1 MRSPKTD
8 SSNRP
13 KPASR
18 WLGAALIALL
28 ALALLR
34 LLRPPE
40 PESTPTVASADSA
53 SHSKAPPA
61 RPEIRT
67 NSRPRIVSSA
77 PNPKAEELVAAKLA
91 QFARSRREL
100 AHALAR
106 RHCIAVPDGV
116 ERFFA
121 AVESGDWD
129 RISAA
134 FAEIHGGDTTGSQHS
149 GRTPEVSKL
158 WPAILDAFGAAEQVH
173 EWPAQQLLDYGN
185 AILDSLRPGMVYV
198 GGTDNG
204 RWIPE
209 LLNDTS
215 GGERHIILTQN
226 ALADAAYLD
235 YVAVQYGERFQ
246 ALTPEDSQRAFA
258 DYMADASRRFM
269 HDRDF
274 PEEPK
279 RLRPGEQV
287 TMGEDGRVSVS
298 GQIAVMSINERLLT
312 GLMDK
317 NPDLSFALQE
327 SSPLAGTYSDAL
339 PLGPLME
346 LRAKAEGNDLTAA
359 RAGETLAYWEQAAGE
374 ILGDTATSA
383 SPVAL
388 KSYSH
393 DAVASGNL
401 LESHGHLAQA
411 ETTFRLARQ
420 ISPENPD
427 PVFKLGQLLDRSG
440 RTQQARALV
449 EEFFTAYPEQRERML
464 PIFGD
469 KPSTEPNP

>member
-1 MRSPKTD
+1 MHSPKTASPD
-8 SSNRP
+8 RP
-13 KPASR
+13 KLASR
-18 WLGAALIALL
+18 WLGAALIAFL

-34 LLRPPE
+34 LLRPPA
-40 PESTPTVASADSA
+40 PELPTATASPETTRSA
-53 SHSKAPPA
+53 TSPS

-67 NSRPRIVSSA
+67 NARPRIISSA
-77 PNPKAEELVAAKLA
+77 PNPKAEEIVAAKLA

-106 RHCIAVPDGV
+106 RRNVTVPDEV

-121 AVESGDWD
+121 AVESGNWD
-129 RISAA
+129 AIAAA
-134 FAEIHGGDTTGSQHS
+134 FQTLEGGESSGSPQSSRSAE
-149 GRTPEVSKL
+149 VNAL
-158 WPAILDAFGAAEQVH
+158 WPAIHDAYGVAEQVH
-173 EWPAQQLLDYGN
+173 DWPAQQLLDYGN

-226 ALADAAYLD
+226 ALADSLYLD

-246 ALTPEDSQRAFA
+246 ALTPVDSQRAFA
-258 DYMADASRRFM
+258 DYSADAARRFA

-274 PEEPK
+274 PDEPK
-279 RLRPGEQV
+279 QIRPGEMI
-287 TMGEDGRVSVS
+287 TAGDDGRISVS
-298 GQIAVMSINERLLT
+298 GQVAVMDINERLLT
-312 GLMDK
+312 GLMAK
-317 NPDLSFALQE
+317 NPDLSFAVQE
-327 SSPLAGTYSDAL
+327 SSPLQGTYADAL

-346 LRAKAEGNDLTAA
+346 LRAKSEGNNLTAV
-359 RAGETLAYWEQAAGE
+359 RASETLAYWEQAAGE
-374 ILGDTATSA
+374 ILGDAATSA
-383 SPVAL
+383 SPSAL

-393 DAVASGNL
+393 DAVATGNL
-401 LESHGHLAQA
+401 LESHGHLTQA
-411 ETTFRLARQ
+411 EATFRLARQ
-420 ISPENPD
+420 ISPANPE

-440 RTQQARALV
+440 RTQEARSLV

-464 PIFGD
+464 PIFSD

>member
-1 MRSPKTD
+1 MHSPKSASPD
-8 SSNRP
+8 RP

-18 WLGAALIALL
+18 WLGAALLALL
-28 ALALLR
+28 ALTLLR
-34 LLRPPE
+34 LLRPPA
-40 PESTPTVASADSA
+40 PESTPTVASAESA
-53 SHSKAPPA
+53 SPSKAPPA

-67 NSRPRIVSSA
+67 NARPRIVSSA
-77 PNPKAEELVAAKLA
+77 PNPKAEEIVAAKLT

-106 RHCIAVPDGV
+106 RHGIAVPDEV

-134 FAEIHGGDTTGSQHS
+134 FAEIHGGDTSGSQHS
-149 GRTPEVSKL
+149 GRTPEVSQL

-258 DYMADASRRFM
+258 DYMADASRRFT

-279 RLRPGEQV
+279 QLRPGEQV
-287 TMGEDGRVSVS
+287 TMGEDGRISVS

-339 PLGPLME
+339 PLGLLME

-420 ISPENPD
+420 ISPENPE

-440 RTQQARALV
+440 RTREARALV
-449 EEFFTAYPEQRERML
+449 EEFFQAYPDQRERML

-469 KPSTEPNP
+469 KPSPAPNP

>member
-1 MRSPKTD
+1 MHSPKT
-8 SSNRP
+8 SSPDRP

-18 WLGAALIALL
+18 WLGAALIAFL

-34 LLRPPE
+34 LLRPPTQE
-40 PESTPTVASADSA
+40 PTPAAASAEPVRPE
-53 SHSKAPPA
+53 KAPPA

-67 NSRPRIVSSA
+67 NARPRIVNSA
-77 PNPKAEELVAAKLA
+77 PNPKAEEIVAAKLA
-91 QFARSRREL
+91 QFTRSRREL
-100 AHALAR
+100 THALAR
-106 RHCIAVPDGV
+106 RHCITVPDEV

-134 FAEIHGGDTTGSQHS
+134 FAEIHGGDTSGSQHS

-246 ALTPEDSQRAFA
+246 ALKANDSQKAFA
-258 DYMADASRRFM
+258 TYVADAGLRAA

-274 PEEPK
+274 PDEPK
-279 RLRPGEQV
+279 QLRPGEQV
-287 TMGEDGRVSVS
+287 ALSEDGRVSVG
-298 GQIAVMSINERLLT
+298 GQVAVMAINEKLLT

-346 LRAKAEGNDLTAA
+346 LRAKSEGNDLTAA

-374 ILGDTATSA
+374 ILGDSVTSA

-393 DAVASGNL
+393 DAVSAGNL
-401 LESHGHLAQA
+401 LAAHGHTTQA
-411 ETTFRLARQ
+411 EETYQLARQ
-420 ISPENPD
+420 LWSENPE
-427 PVFKLGQLLDRSG
+427 PVAQLARLWWKAG
-440 RTQQARALV
+440 RPEDARRLC
-449 EEFFTAYPEQRERML
+449 EDFFHAHPEQRAGMRHLL
-464 PIFGD
+464 PAAVL
-469 KPSTEPNP
+469 PP

>member
-1 MRSPKTD
+1 MAT
-8 SSNRP
+8 
-13 KPASR
+13 
-18 WLGAALIALL
+18 
-28 ALALLR
+28 
-34 LLRPPE
+34 
-40 PESTPTVASADSA
+40 
-53 SHSKAPPA
+53 
-61 RPEIRT
+61 
-67 NSRPRIVSSA
+67 
-77 PNPKAEELVAAKLA
+77 KLT

-106 RHCIAVPDGV
+106 RHGITVPDGV

-134 FAEIHGGDTTGSQHS
+134 FAEIHGGDTSGSQHS

-173 EWPAQQLLDYGN
+173 EWPAQQLLNYGN

-235 YVAVQYGERFQ
+235 YVAAQYGERFQ
-246 ALTPEDSQRAFA
+246 ALKANDSQQAFA
-258 DYMADASRRFM
+258 AYVADASLRAA

-274 PEEPK
+274 PDEPK
-279 RLRPGEQV
+279 QLRPGEQV
-287 TMGEDGRVSVS
+287 TLSEDGRVSVG
-298 GQIAVMSINERLLT
+298 GQVSVMAINEKLLS

-317 NPDLSFALQE
+317 NPELSFAVQE

-374 ILGDTATSA
+374 ILGDAATSA

-393 DAVASGNL
+393 DAVATGNL

-411 ETTFRLARQ
+411 EATFRLARQ
-420 ISPENPD
+420 ISPENPE
-427 PVFKLGQLLDRSG
+427 PVVKLGQLLDRSG
-440 RTQQARALV
+440 RTQEARALV
-449 EEFFTAYPEQRERML
+449 EEFFHAYPEQRERML
-464 PIFGD
+464 PNFSD
-469 KPSTEPNP
+469 KPPTEPNP

>member
-1 MRSPKTD
+1 MHSPKIASPD
-8 SSNRP
+8 RP

-18 WLGAALIALL
+18 WLGAALIAFL

-34 LLRPPE
+34 LLRPPT
-40 PESTPTVASADSA
+40 PETTAAAAPETTRSAT
-53 SHSKAPPA
+53 PPA
-61 RPEIRT
+61 RSEIRT
-67 NSRPRIVSSA
+67 NARPRIVSSA
-77 PNPKAEELVAAKLA
+77 PNPKAEEIVALKLT

-106 RHCIAVPDGV
+106 RHCITVPDGV

-134 FAEIHGGDTTGSQHS
+134 FAEIHGGDTSGSQHS

-158 WPAILDAFGAAEQVH
+158 WPAILDTYGVAEQVH
-173 EWPAQQLLDYGN
+173 DWPAQQLLDYGN

-226 ALADAAYLD
+226 ALADSLYLD

-246 ALTPEDSQRAFA
+246 ALTPVDSQRAFA
-258 DYMADASRRFM
+258 DYSADAARRFA

-274 PEEPK
+274 PDEPK
-279 RLRPGEQV
+279 QIRPGELI
-287 TMGEDGRVSVS
+287 TAGDDGRISVS
-298 GQIAVMSINERLLT
+298 GQVAVMDINERLLT
-312 GLMDK
+312 GLMAK
-317 NPDLSFALQE
+317 NPELSFAVQE
-327 SSPLAGTYSDAL
+327 SSPLQGTYADAL

-346 LRAKAEGNDLTAA
+346 LRAKSEGNNLTAV
-359 RAGETLAYWEQAAGE
+359 RASETLAYWEQAAGE
-374 ILGDTATSA
+374 ILGDAATLT
-383 SPVAL
+383 SPSAL

-393 DAVASGNL
+393 DAVATGNL
-401 LESHGHLAQA
+401 LESHGHLPQA
-411 ETTFRLARQ
+411 EATFRLARQ
-420 ISPENPD
+420 ISPANPE

-440 RTQQARALV
+440 RTQEARALV

-464 PIFGD
+464 PIFSD